1 MRRSA
6 LRAITAAVLFAV
18 ATLHAA
24 SHAGASA
31 AGPNDP
37 APQAASCPAKIPA
50 GAQCY
55 NGRDSEG
62 APYWIA
68 IPEHWNRVLVMHAH
82 GGPEIEAPT
91 LARTA
96 EDLERWAVMVKVG
109 YAWAGSAYR
118 RGGYGVTM
126 AAEDVERLRR
136 LFVHRFGQPRR
147 TILHGQ
153 SYGGGVA
160 AKAAE
165 IYGPVSGA
173 SGELAAYDGVLIT
186 SGVLGGGT
194 NAYQFRLDL
203 RVVYQYVCANHPR
216 RDEPPYPLW
225 MGLPPDS
232 KMTRAGLAARVKECT
247 GIGMAAAQRTP
258 EQAAHLATIVAVTHV
273 PERTLLSHL
282 AWATWLFRDLTQ
294 TRLGNRNPFD
304 NTNVVY
310 RGSSDDT
317 ALNADVLRYRA
328 DPQAM
333 GALAEDSRPTG
344 RLRLPVLTLHAI
356 HDPTASVELEAVYR
370 KIVDS
375 AGASQWLVQTFSDEA
390 EHSYL
395 SDPEYPALLSALLDW
410 IERGDKPT
418 PRAVADR
425 CARHEATFGA
435 GCRFMPDDRVRP
447 R

>member
-1 MRRSA
+1 LSSSA
-6 LRAITAAVLFAV
+6 SRAIAAAVLFAV
-18 ATLHAA
+18 TALHAA
-24 SHAGASA
+24 SHAGAA
-31 AGPNDP
+31 APNDP

-50 GAQCY
+50 GAHCY
-55 NGRDSEG
+55 NGRDSAG

-91 LARTA
+91 LTRSA
-96 EDLERWAVMVKVG
+96 EDLERWAVVVKAG

-147 TILHGQ
+147 TLLHGQ

-165 IYGPVSGA
+165 LYGPVPGA
-173 SGELAAYDGVLIT
+173 RAAYDGVLIT
-186 SGVLGGGT
+186 SGVLGGGLS
-194 NAYQFRLDL
+194 AYQFRLDL
-203 RVVYQYVCANHPR
+203 RVVYQFVCANHPR
-216 RDEPPYPLW
+216 PSEPQYPLW
-225 MGLPPDS
+225 MGLPADS
-232 KMTRAGLAARVKECT
+232 TLTRAELSERVKQCT
-247 GIGMAAAQRTP
+247 GIGTPPSQRTAD
-258 EQAAHLATIVAVTHV
+258 QTARLATIVAVTHV
-273 PERTLLSHL
+273 PERTLVSHL

-294 TRLGNRNPFD
+294 LRLGHRNPFD
-304 NTNVVY
+304 NTNTVY

-317 ALNADVLRYRA
+317 ALNAGVLRYRA

-344 RLRLPVLTLHAI
+344 RLRLPVLTLHAV

-370 KIVDS
+370 EIVDS

-390 EHSYL
+390 AHSYL
-395 SDPEYPALLSALLDW
+395 SDPEYPALLGALLDW
-410 IERGDKPT
+410 IDHGDKPT

-425 CARHEATFGA
+425 CARDEATFGA
-435 GCRFMPDDRVRP
+435 GCRFLPDDRVHP
-447 R
+447 RR

>member
-1 MRRSA
+1 LA
-6 LRAITAAVLFAV
+6 PRAIAAAAVFA
-18 ATLHAA
+18 AAALHAA
-24 SHAGASA
+24 AHAGASA
-31 AGPNDP
+31 PAPSDP
-37 APQAASCPAKIPA
+37 APQATSCPAKVPA
-50 GAQCY
+50 GAHCY
-55 NGRDSEG
+55 SGRDSAG

-68 IPEHWNRVLVMHAH
+68 IPEHWNQVLVMHAH

-91 LARTA
+91 LARAA
-96 EDLERWAVMVKVG
+96 EDLDRWAVVVKAG

-165 IYGPVSGA
+165 IYGPVPGQR
-173 SGELAAYDGVLIT
+173 AAYDGVLIT
-186 SGVLGGGT
+186 SGVLGGGV

-216 RDEPPYPLW
+216 PSEAQYPLW
-225 MGLPPDS
+225 MGLPADS
-232 KMTRAGLAARVKECT
+232 TMTRVDLAGRVKECT
-247 GIGMAAAQRTP
+247 GVGTPPSQRTT
-258 EQAAHLATIVAVTHV
+258 EQKARLATILAVTHV
-273 PERTLLSHL
+273 PERTLVSHL

-294 TRLGNRNPFD
+294 QRLGHRNPFD
-304 NTNVVY
+304 NTKVVY

-317 ALNADVLRYRA
+317 ALNAGVLRYRA

-370 KIVDS
+370 GIVDS
-375 AGASQWLVQTFSDEA
+375 AGASQWLVQTLSDEA

-410 IERGDKPT
+410 IDRGDKPT
-418 PRAVADR
+418 ARTIADR
-425 CARHEATFGA
+425 CARDEATFGA
-435 GCRFMPDDRVRP
+435 GCRFLPEGQRTKQAP
-447 R
+447 PGP

>member
-1 MRRSA
+1 M
-6 LRAITAAVLFAV
+6 VFAV
-18 ATLHAA
+18 APVAAVHAA

-31 AGPNDP
+31 AVPNDP
-37 APQAASCPAKIPA
+37 APQAASCPAKVPA
-50 GAQCY
+50 GARCY
-55 NGRDSEG
+55 NGRDSAG

-91 LARTA
+91 LARSA
-96 EDLERWAVMVKVG
+96 EDLERWAVMVKAG

-136 LFVHRFGQPRR
+136 VFVHRFGQPRR
-147 TILHGQ
+147 TLLHGQ

-165 IYGPVSGA
+165 IYGPVPGA
-173 SGELAAYDGVLIT
+173 KAAYDGVLIT
-186 SGVLGGGT
+186 SGVLGGGVS
-194 NAYQFRLDL
+194 AYQFRLDL
-203 RVVYQYVCANHPR
+203 RVVYQFVCANHPR
-216 RDEPPYPLW
+216 PSEPQYPLW
-225 MGLPPDS
+225 MGLPADS
-232 KMTRAGLAARVKECT
+232 TMTRAELSERVKECT
-247 GIGMAAAQRTP
+247 GIGTPASQRTAD
-258 EQAAHLATIVAVTHV
+258 QNARLATIVAVTHV
-273 PERTLLSHL
+273 PQRTLVSHL

-294 TRLGNRNPFD
+294 MRLGNRNPFD
-304 NTNVVY
+304 NMNVVY

-317 ALNADVLRYRA
+317 ALNAGVLRYRA

-356 HDPTASVELEAVYR
+356 HDPTASVELEGVYR
-370 KIVDS
+370 EIVDS

-395 SDPEYPALLSALLDW
+395 SDPEYPALLGALLDW
-410 IERGDKPT
+410 IDRGDKPT

-435 GCRFMPDDRVRP
+435 GCRFLPDDRVRP
-447 R
+447 RRGG

>member
-1 MRRSA
+1 LRRSA
-6 LRAITAAVLFAV
+6 PRAIAAALAFAI
-18 ATLHAA
+18 ATPHAP

-31 AGPNDP
+31 AAPDDP

-50 GAQCY
+50 GVHCY
-55 NGRDSEG
+55 NGRDSVG

-68 IPEHWNRVLVMHAH
+68 IPERWNRVLVMHAH

-91 LARTA
+91 IARSA
-96 EDLERWAVMVKVG
+96 EDLERWAVMVRAG

-165 IYGPVSGA
+165 IYGPVPNA
-173 SGELAAYDGVLIT
+173 PAVYDGVLIT
-186 SGVLGGGT
+186 SGVLGGGV
-194 NAYQFRLDL
+194 NAYRFRLDL
-203 RVVYQYVCANHPR
+203 RVVYQFVCANHPR
-216 RDEPPYPLW
+216 PDEPQYPLW
-225 MGLPPDS
+225 MGLPADS
-232 KMTRAGLAARVKECT
+232 TLTRAELSGRVKECT
-247 GIGMAAAQRTP
+247 GIGTPPSQRTAD
-258 EQAAHLATIVAVTHV
+258 QNARLATIVAVTHV
-273 PERTLLSHL
+273 PERTLV
-282 AWATWLFRDLTQ
+282 RDLTQ

-317 ALNADVLRYRA
+317 ALNADALRYQA
-328 DPQAM
+328 NPQAM

-344 RLRLPVLTLHAI
+344 RLRLPVLTLHAV
-356 HDPTASVELEAVYR
+356 HDPTASVELEDVYR
-370 KIVDS
+370 EIVES
-375 AGASQWLVQTFSDEA
+375 AGASRWLVQTFSDEA

-395 SDPEYPALLSALLDW
+395 SDPEYLALLGALLDW
-410 IERGDKPT
+410 IERGERPT

-425 CARHEATFGA
+425 CARNEATPAA
-435 GCRFMPDDRVRP
+435 GCRFMPNDRVRP
-447 R
+447 RQSSAKAGP